1 MIDRSAVDM
10 PWSSAMG
17 FPYRGAPRYCRRPDC
32 PPRACK
38 DERRLDPESNAG
50 ALSADRIHTRLTPEG
65 IWSGLLRRSQQRLKH
80 GFERRKVLGTSHDV
94 LDLDGSVGKTLAD

>member
-1 MIDRSAVDM
+1 
-10 PWSSAMG
+10 MG

-65 IWSGLLRRSQQRLKH
+65 SDQVPQLGEQMVWSGLLRRSQQRLKH